1 MLDLCDHCGPV
12 EIEYL
17 WVAASRAG
25 LQFVLGKK
33 AAPLVTFWELFF
45 WGGVGDGRVL
55 YYILLSLVGNSGE
68 RGIRNQL

>member
-1 MLDLCDHCGPV
+1 MLDLCHHCGPV

-45 WGGVGDGRVL
+45 LGWSGRWESSVLHITLTGGKFR
-55 YYILLSLVGNSGE
+55 
-68 RGIRNQL
+68 

>member
-1 MLDLCDHCGPV
+1 MLDLCHHCGPV

-33 AAPLVTFWELFF
+33 AAPLVAFWELFF
-45 WGGVGDGRVL
+45 GEGWEMGEL
-55 YYILLSLVGNSGE
+55 CITYYSHWWEIQVRE
-68 RGIRNQL
+68 V